1 MTVMILQVWEKLM
14 RGQALGKYPPKRVK
28 IACQEKETEKVGL
41 ADDILSSSEGSDP
54 PHSGAEDK

>member
-1 MTVMILQVWEKLM
+1 MMILRVREKLM
-14 RGQALGKYPPKRVK
+14 RGQALGKYPPKKSKNLPVK
-28 IACQEKETEKVGL
+28 EKKPKKVGL